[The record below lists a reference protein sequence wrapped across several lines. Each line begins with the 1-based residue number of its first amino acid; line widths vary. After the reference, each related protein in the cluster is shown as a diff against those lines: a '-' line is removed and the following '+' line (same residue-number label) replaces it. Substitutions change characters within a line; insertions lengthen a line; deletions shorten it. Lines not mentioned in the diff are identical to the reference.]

1 MDLKNYFNAM
11 RDLESQEKCVGQISS
26 GVSFKGANLWILIF
40 AIFIASLGLNVNSTA
55 VIIGAMLISPLMGPI
70 IGMGLAVGTN
80 DLDLLKRAI
89 QNYLVATFIS
99 IITATIYFIL
109 TPYQGTQSELLAR
122 TSPTLYDVLIAFI
135 GGGAGILALCI
146 RDKGN
151 VLPGVA
157 IATALMPP
165 LCTAGYGLAS
175 ANMSFFAG
183 AFFLYFINT
192 VFIALATFLGVKL
205 MKFRPKRSLDP
216 HRALVVRRTIIGVVV
231 LTMVPAAYM
240 TWRIMRQSLFDSQ
253 VSLFIHDHLKWD
265 GSQIV
270 TSSVGNDSTIRVVA
284 VGRSLTKKKINEAQT
299 ALNSYSTL
307 KGYRL
312 KVIQGTGS
320 DSIIALSNRLYN
332 QATGSAE
339 QQKLL
344 EQTAEENTHLKT
356 MLAGYQQYDRL
367 SRDIRREI
375 KVISPGVKAFSLTS
389 TLQISTDTLPARR
402 FVTAIVSVAKP
413 LPDAHREQLRLWLKE
428 RSHADSLRLIVTR

>member
-1 MDLKNYFNAM
+1 
-11 RDLESQEKCVGQISS
+11 
-26 GVSFKGANLWILIF
+26 
-40 AIFIASLGLNVNSTA
+40 
-55 VIIGAMLISPLMGPI
+55 
-70 IGMGLAVGTN
+70 
-80 DLDLLKRAI
+80 
-89 QNYLVATFIS
+89 
-99 IITATIYFIL
+99 
-109 TPYQGTQSELLAR
+109 
-122 TSPTLYDVLIAFI
+122 
-135 GGGAGILALCI
+135 
-146 RDKGN
+146 
-151 VLPGVA
+151 
-157 IATALMPP
+157 
-165 LCTAGYGLAS
+165 
-175 ANMSFFAG
+175 
-183 AFFLYFINT
+183 
-192 VFIALATFLGVKL
+192 
-205 MKFRPKRSLDP
+205 
-216 HRALVVRRTIIGVVV
+216 
-231 LTMVPAAYM
+231 
-240 TWRIMRQSLFDSQ
+240 
-253 VSLFIHDHLKWD
+253 
-265 GSQIV
+265 
-270 TSSVGNDSTIRVVA
+270 VVA

-320 DSIIALSNRLYN
+320 DSIIALSHRLYN